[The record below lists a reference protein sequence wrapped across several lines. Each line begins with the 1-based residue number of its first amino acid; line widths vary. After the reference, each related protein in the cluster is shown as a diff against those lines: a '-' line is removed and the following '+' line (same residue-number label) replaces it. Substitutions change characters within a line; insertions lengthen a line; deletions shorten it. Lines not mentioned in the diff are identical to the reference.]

1 MIFVQFPIVRNWS
14 MISIVILLM
23 ILIVPLCLIFGII
36 VSSIVLILYVVIIST
51 PLLRRW
57 AIISMFD
64 VSLIIKTEN
73 SSCLV
78 VKFI

>member
-51 PLLRRW
+51 PLLRGW
-57 AIISMFD
+57 ASISMFYI
-64 VSLIIKTEN
+64 SLIIKTEN